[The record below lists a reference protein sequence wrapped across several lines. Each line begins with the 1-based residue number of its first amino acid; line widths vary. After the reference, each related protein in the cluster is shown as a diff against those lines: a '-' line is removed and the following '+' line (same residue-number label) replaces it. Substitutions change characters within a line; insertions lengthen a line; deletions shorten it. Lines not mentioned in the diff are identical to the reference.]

1 MRPRVVAPHPLIA
14 HTTLA
19 PTRLPILKVQ
29 AMGNSLRLCLLL
41 CIRTVWALAPSERVW
56 AIGDL
61 HGDVG
66 CARHWVERTGLVGNV
81 SAPPESWRWLEPSSQ
96 LIFMGDFIDRG
107 PTARDVLVFV
117 QQLTSRFPSHVHALL
132 GNHELNLLVD
142 RARRGGEGSRYSEY
156 AYAAAHPAQYAAW
169 LSDGHRDGQGDWQG
183 DGQGDGEP
191 ADRAAVLRLLHEALT
206 VVYDK
211 GLHDRVKMIAPLTDP
226 PPAHSILA
234 YVQPPS
240 ARALVARTLNAWQAA
255 YMRGV
260 GSQTSLGHFVHRPL
274 TAHLA
279 DTIFVH
285 GGLAE
290 DLLLTKQLP
299 ATPSAPARS
308 LDSLEAL
315 ADLNVRWL
323 NVTRDGR
330 VGEHAE
336 AMGVAYEQGE
346 SAAMAQAKEQHALA
360 ESDLAELASEMVEY
374 RGLHEHYAGRYKD
387 KYLQSA
393 TSARQLGCERV
404 EAVCKLLNVSRIAVG
419 HTPEDNV
426 RIRCGGRL
434 LALDSTLSRSFRA
447 HGNYYCNEAMERSVP
462 HICPKRREKCEG
474 QIVRLERSAADEQ
487 WKLHVVESE
496 WDQERD
502 EGGVVEEQK
511 VEL

>member
-1 MRPRVVAPHPLIA
+1 MRIDASRVARIA
-14 HTTLA
+14 LLLLFYPAAWTLA
-19 PTRLPILKVQ
+19 PMP
-29 AMGNSLRLCLLL
+29 A
-41 CIRTVWALAPSERVW
+41 SERVW

-66 CARHWVERTGLVGNV
+66 CARHWVERTGLISNV
-81 SAPPESWRWLEPSSQ
+81 SAPPESWQWLEPSSQ
-96 LIFMGDFIDRG
+96 LIFMGDYIDRG
-107 PTARDVLVFV
+107 PTARDVLIFV
-117 QQLTSRFPSHVHALL
+117 HELVSRFPGRVHALL
-132 GNHELNLLVD
+132 GNHELNLLID
-142 RARRGGEGSRYSEY
+142 RARRPGEGSRYLEY
-156 AYAAAHPAQYAAW
+156 GYAAAHPAQYAAW
-169 LSDGHRDGQGDWQG
+169 LESDDDAQGA
-183 DGQGDGEP
+183 EE
-191 ADRAAVLRLLHEALT
+191 RATVLKLLHEALT
-206 VVYDK
+206 VVYEK
-211 GLHDRVKMIAPLTDP
+211 GLHDRVKMIAPSDDP

-240 ARALVARTLNAWQAA
+240 ARGLVARTLNAWQAA